1 MTRLDQSECKIF
13 SQNGED
19 GILNYIIT
27 MLKIERPN
35 FIEIGVGTYVEANTR
50 FIYDRFAPKGI
61 IIDSEKN
68 LSSKVFSNINSWKG
82 DLRIVEERV
91 STENINSIIS
101 KNCDF
106 EIDIFSLDIDSVDYW
121 IIDKLNSNI
130 SKIFVAEYNAVFGS
144 SLAITV
150 PNLKDFDR
158 KKYHYSHLC
167 YGMSLKALINIMKKK
182 NFYFI
187 GTNSIRNNAFFI
199 SNDLPFDKYF
209 KNLQVNDINYY
220 VNSNIR
226 ESRDINNKLN
236 YLSGESKLKE
246 IYDCE
251 VIDVSS
257 DSGKKVKIKDLI

>member
-1 MTRLDQSECKIF
+1 
-13 SQNGED
+13 
-19 GILNYIIT
+19 
-27 MLKIERPN
+27 MLTIRE
-35 FIEIGVGTYVEANTR
+35 V
-50 FIYDRFAPKGI
+50 
-61 IIDSEKN
+61 
-68 LSSKVFSNINSWKG
+68 
-82 DLRIVEERV
+82 
-91 STENINSIIS
+91 NSIIS

-226 ESRDINNKLN
+226 ESRDMNNKLN
-236 YLSGESKLKE
+236 YLSGENKLKE

>member
-1 MTRLDQSECKIF
+1 
-13 SQNGED
+13 
-19 GILNYIIT
+19 
-27 MLKIERPN
+27 
-35 FIEIGVGTYVEANTR
+35 
-50 FIYDRFAPKGI
+50 
-61 IIDSEKN
+61 
-68 LSSKVFSNINSWKG
+68 
-82 DLRIVEERV
+82 
-91 STENINSIIS
+91 
-101 KNCDF
+101 
-106 EIDIFSLDIDSVDYW
+106 
-121 IIDKLNSNI
+121 
-130 SKIFVAEYNAVFGS
+130 
-144 SLAITV
+144 
-150 PNLKDFDR
+150 
-158 KKYHYSHLC
+158 
-167 YGMSLKALINIMKKK
+167 MSLKALINIMKKK